1 MVICY
6 RAMLSLMFARI
17 KFDVGVSPREAFIK
31 PKVWGGLIPTYKKMP
46 G

>member
-1 MVICY
+1 
-6 RAMLSLMFARI
+6 
-17 KFDVGVSPREAFIK
+17 VSPREAFIK